1 MCCAMASDSGRS
13 RVLADLRAFSCYTL
27 NCRKPRE
34 KSELT
39 IMNGTS
45 PSIAKTPLKLPPGPK
60 GHFLFGSL
68 ESVSR
73 DWLGFYNQCAR
84 DYGDVV
90 RLRYLHISICL
101 LMHPRD
107 IEYVLVTDPG
117 NFTKSADYR
126 ALARVLGNGLL
137 TNEGKSWQRQRGLIQ
152 PAFRRENILS
162 YAGVMTRATSRMLGS
177 WTAGE
182 SRNVHAD
189 MMALTLE
196 IVAQCLCGADVAGVA
211 GRVGKAM
218 EVVTDRFMTDAG
230 QALLLPFDL
239 PDFLAPARGDAIRDL
254 NKIIDGIIRERR
266 ASHEPRGDLLDT
278 LFHARDAEGHPM
290 SDAQLRDEIMT
301 LFLAGHETTAI
312 ALSWTCYLLGQH
324 PQVEARLV
332 EELNAVLGDR
342 EPTPEDIPR
351 LRYTEMVLK
360 ESMRLYPAV
369 WGIGRRAI
377 ADCEIGG
384 YRVPAGT
391 NIFIF
396 QSLTQRDPRFF
407 TDPNVFDP
415 ERWRDDPVRS
425 GKIPRFAY
433 FPFGGGP
440 RVCVGAAFAMLEAT
454 LLLAMIQQKF
464 HLELV
469 PEHVVEPLPS
479 VTLRPK
485 NGIRV
490 TVHRR
495 TTAAGRTAH
504 GGGSASG

>member
-1 MCCAMASDSGRS
+1 MTRLAAASPS
-13 RVLADLRAFSCYTL
+13 AI
-27 NCRKPRE
+27 KPR
-34 KSELT
+34 
-39 IMNGTS
+39 
-45 PSIAKTPLKLPPGPK
+45 LKLPPGPK
-60 GHFLFGSL
+60 GHFLLGNL
-68 ESVSR
+68 GAVSR
-73 DWLGFYNQCAR
+73 DWLGFYAQTIR
-84 DYGDVV
+84 EYGDVV
-90 RLRYLHISICL
+90 RLRYLHVPIVL

-107 IEYVLVTDPG
+107 IEYVLAANPG
-117 NFTKSADYR
+117 NFTKSTDYR
-126 ALARVLGNGLL
+126 ALARVLGNGLV
-137 TNEGKSWQRQRGLIQ
+137 TNEGKPWQRQRGLIQ
-152 PAFRRENILS
+152 PAFRRENILT
-162 YAGVMTRATSRMLGS
+162 YAPVMTRTAGRMLDS
-177 WTAGE
+177 WTVGE
-182 SRNVHAD
+182 SRDVHTD

-196 IVAQCLCGADVAGVA
+196 IVAQCLCGAEVAGFA

-218 EVVTDRFMTDAG
+218 EAVTDRFMIDAG

-239 PDFLAPARGDAIRDL
+239 PDFLAPARRDAIRDL
-254 NKIIDGIIRERR
+254 NEIINSIIRERR
-266 ASHEPRGDLLDT
+266 ASNRPRGDLLDS
-278 LFHARDAEGHPM
+278 LLEARDAEGHPM

-324 PQVEARLV
+324 PQVEAKLA
-332 EELNAVLGDR
+332 EELNTVLHDR
-342 EPTPEDIPR
+342 VPTPDDIPR

-360 ESMRLYPAV
+360 ESMRIYPAV

-384 YRVPAGT
+384 YRVPGGT

-407 TDPNVFDP
+407 PNPDTFDP
-415 ERWRDDPVRS
+415 ERWREDPIRS

-454 LLLAMIQQKF
+454 LLLAMIEQRF

-469 PEHVVEPLPS
+469 AGHLVEPLPS

-485 NGIRV
+485 HGIRV
-490 TVHRR
+490 TVHPR
-495 TTAAGRTAH
+495 TSVAGVTSN
-504 GGGSASG
+504 GDWSSSG

>member
-1 MCCAMASDSGRS
+1 MA
-13 RVLADLRAFSCYTL
+13 A
-27 NCRKPRE
+27 
-34 KSELT
+34 
-39 IMNGTS
+39 TS
-45 PSIAKTPLKLPPGPK
+45 PSVVKAPLRLPPGPR
-60 GHFLFGSL
+60 GHFLLGNL
-68 ESVSR
+68 AAVSR
-73 DWLGFYNQCAR
+73 DWLGFYAQCAR

-90 RLRYLHISICL
+90 KLRYLHVPICL

-107 IEYVLVTDPG
+107 IEYVLVTNPG

-137 TNEGKSWQRQRGLIQ
+137 TNEGKPWQRQRGLIQ

-162 YAGVMTRATSRMLGS
+162 YAAVMTHAASRMLDS
-177 WTAGE
+177 WTGGE
-182 SRNVHAD
+182 SHNVHED
-189 MMALTLE
+189 MMAVTLE
-196 IVAQCLCGADVAGVA
+196 IVAQCLCGAEVACA
-211 GRVGKAM
+211 ADRVGKAM
-218 EVVTDRFMTDAG
+218 EVVTDRFMTDAS

-239 PDFLAPARGDAIRDL
+239 PDFLVPSRRDAISAL
-254 NKIIDGIIRERR
+254 NEIINGIIRQRR
-266 ASHEPRGDLLDT
+266 ASHQSRGDLLDT
-278 LFHARDAEGHPM
+278 LLHARDTEGHPM
-290 SDAQLRDEIMT
+290 SDTQLRDEVMT

-324 PQVEARLV
+324 PQVEAKLV

-342 EPTPEDIPR
+342 EPTPEDLPR

-369 WGIGRRAI
+369 WGIGRKAM

-384 YRVPAGT
+384 YRVTAGT

-407 TDPNVFDP
+407 PDPNAFDP
-415 ERWRDDPVRS
+415 ERWREDPIRS

-440 RVCVGAAFAMLEAT
+440 RVCVGAAFAMLEAM
-454 LLLAMIQQKF
+454 LLLAMIQQEF

-469 PEHVVEPLPS
+469 PGHLVEPLPS

-485 NGIRV
+485 HGIRV

-495 TTAAGRTAH
+495 LT
-504 GGGSASG
+504 SD

>member
-1 MCCAMASDSGRS
+1 MA
-13 RVLADLRAFSCYTL
+13 A
-27 NCRKPRE
+27 
-34 KSELT
+34 
-39 IMNGTS
+39 TS
-45 PSIAKTPLKLPPGPK
+45 PSVVKAPLRLPPGPK
-60 GHFLFGSL
+60 GHFLLGNL
-68 ESVSR
+68 AAVSR
-73 DWLGFYNQCAR
+73 DWLGFYAQCAR

-90 RLRYLHISICL
+90 KLRYLHVPICL

-107 IEYVLVTDPG
+107 IEYVLVTNPG

-137 TNEGKSWQRQRGLIQ
+137 TNEGKPWQRQRGLIQ

-162 YAGVMTRATSRMLGS
+162 YAAVMTHAASRMLDS
-177 WTAGE
+177 WTGGE
-182 SRNVHAD
+182 SHNVHED
-189 MMALTLE
+189 MMAVTLE
-196 IVAQCLCGADVAGVA
+196 IVAQCLCGAEVACVA
-211 GRVGKAM
+211 DRVGKAM
-218 EVVTDRFMTDAG
+218 EVVTDRFMTDAS

-239 PDFLAPARGDAIRDL
+239 PDFLVPSRRDAISAL
-254 NKIIDGIIRERR
+254 NEIINGIIRQRR
-266 ASHEPRGDLLDT
+266 ASHQSRGDLLDT
-278 LFHARDAEGHPM
+278 LLHARDTEGHPM
-290 SDAQLRDEIMT
+290 SDTQLRDEVMT

-324 PQVEARLV
+324 PRVEAKLV

-342 EPTPEDIPR
+342 EPTPEDLPR
-351 LRYTEMVLK
+351 LRYTEMLLK

-369 WGIGRRAI
+369 WGIGRKAI

-384 YRVPAGT
+384 YRVTAGT

-407 TDPNVFDP
+407 PDPNAFDP
-415 ERWRDDPVRS
+415 ERWREDPVRS

-440 RVCVGAAFAMLEAT
+440 RVCVGAAFAMLEAM
-454 LLLAMIQQKF
+454 LLLAMIQQEF

-469 PEHVVEPLPS
+469 PGHLVEPLPS

-485 NGIRV
+485 HGIRV

-495 TTAAGRTAH
+495 LT
-504 GGGSASG
+504 SD